1 MWEQKGIQGKGRA
14 FFVLF
19 SSLFLKLELKDPHMD
34 LDRGERK
41 CTELRTALME
51 QDPPTLRTF

>member
-1 MWEQKGIQGKGRA
+1 MWEQKGIQVKGRA

-34 LDRGERK
+34 LDRGES
-41 CTELRTALME
+41 A
-51 QDPPTLRTF
+51 QS